1 MKILSLREKRILWV
15 VVGLLAVGLPAQI
28 LVFPLLESHRDL
40 DKKILAAQIKANK
53 YERLIQRKDAL
64 QKKYQAISFVLKN
77 SSGAQETIVEGLSE
91 LESLARESGIRILDI
106 RPQLLKKDS
115 SIKETGI
122 ELKAAANMEGF
133 IRFIYKVERSLTLF
147 KIKKIQLTTKPGS
160 PMLEGSFSIARL
172 AL

>member
-1 MKILSLREKRILWV
+1 M
-15 VVGLLAVGLPAQI
+15 
-28 LVFPLLESHRDL
+28 
-40 DKKILAAQIKANK
+40 
-53 YERLIQRKDAL
+53 
-64 QKKYQAISFVLKN
+64 
-77 SSGAQETIVEGLSE
+77 
-91 LESLARESGIRILDI
+91 ARESGIRILDI